1 METQD
6 SLDIEISKYIIY
18 NKLVMESVFYHGLGG
33 GKMSD
38 FFMCIAQYVIILLV
52 LVAIGGIGGFVG
64 VKLRKR
70 KDAKA
75 ANTSETTKE

>member
-1 METQD
+1 
-6 SLDIEISKYIIY
+6 
-18 NKLVMESVFYHGLGG
+18 
-33 GKMSD
+33 MSD

-64 VKLRKR
+64 VTLRKR

>member
-1 METQD
+1 
-6 SLDIEISKYIIY
+6 
-18 NKLVMESVFYHGLGG
+18 
-33 GKMSD
+33 MSD
-38 FFMCIAQYVIILLV
+38 FFMCIAQYVIM
-52 LVAIGGIGGFVG
+52 VAIGGIGGFVG

>member
-1 METQD
+1 
-6 SLDIEISKYIIY
+6 
-18 NKLVMESVFYHGLGG
+18 
-33 GKMSD
+33 MSD

-70 KDAKA
+70 KDAEA

>member
-1 METQD
+1 
-6 SLDIEISKYIIY
+6 
-18 NKLVMESVFYHGLGG
+18 
-33 GKMSD
+33 MSD

-70 KDAKA
+70 KDAMA